1 MSGCAAAAREHRSLS
16 DARADQV
23 SGTVSTGQDE
33 FVAPPEA
40 CRSGEQT
47 LSVQRQAVEHL
58 FETDF

>member
-1 MSGCAAAAREHRSLS
+1 MKKAYKNEPR
-16 DARADQV
+16 V

-58 FETDF
+58 SEI